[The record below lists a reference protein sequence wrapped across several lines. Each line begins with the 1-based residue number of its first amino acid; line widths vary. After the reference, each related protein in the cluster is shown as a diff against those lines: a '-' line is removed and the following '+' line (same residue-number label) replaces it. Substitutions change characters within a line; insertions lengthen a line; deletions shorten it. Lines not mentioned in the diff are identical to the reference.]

1 MARTDILPNQ
11 FKKRSLID
19 KVVIIDDDSTS
30 RNILKNIVS
39 TIGEN
44 IKCKTFTHPLEALE
58 QIGEYDPD
66 LILVDYRMPEL
77 NGIEFVKKI
86 RTIPSCY
93 DIPMMIVT
101 VIEDKDILYEA
112 LEAGATDFLTKPVD
126 QHECQARCQN
136 LLTLRR
142 QQKIIENRALTLE
155 DQINSAIEEIK
166 QRERET
172 LNRLAVAGEFKDNNT
187 GEHQFRIGKLS
198 RLIAEQL
205 NQEEDFCEMIEAVAP
220 LHDIGKIGIPDNILL
235 KPGPLDDDELV
246 IMKTHTQIGYE
257 ILKDSP
263 SKYLQLGA
271 IIALNHHEKYDG
283 TGYPNSLTGEEI
295 PLAARIVTVA
305 DVYDALRDKRP
316 YKDSW
321 QDEEVEKYITDSK
334 GKQFCP
340 DCVDALFRV
349 IDKEK
354 KSDLNLA
361 NS

>member
-1 MARTDILPNQ
+1 MAQTDTLPNQ

-39 TIGEN
+39 AIGEN
-44 IKCKTFTHPLEALE
+44 IKCETYSNPIEALAE
-58 QIGEYDPD
+58 ISEYDPD
-66 LILVDYRMPEL
+66 LMLVDYRMPEL

-86 RTIPSCY
+86 RTVPSCY

-155 DQINSAIEEIK
+155 QKIETAIKEIK

-172 LNRLAVAGEFKDNNT
+172 LNRLAIAGEFKDNNT

-198 RLIAEQL
+198 RLIAEEL
-205 NQEEDFCEMIEAVAP
+205 KQESEFCEMLEVVAP
-220 LHDIGKIGIPDNILL
+220 LHDIGKIGIPDSILL
-235 KPGPLDDDELV
+235 KAGSLDENEMA
-246 IMKTHTQIGYE
+246 IMKTHTLIGYE

-271 IIALNHHEKYDG
+271 VIALNHHERYDG
-283 TGYPNSLTGEEI
+283 TGYPNGLNEKEI

-316 YKDSW
+316 YKESW
-321 QDEEVEKYITDSK
+321 QENNVVQYIADAK

-340 DCVDALFRV
+340 DCVDALFKV
-349 IDKEK
+349 IKGSYSK
-354 KSDLNLA
+354 VI
-361 NS
+361 